1 MPVKTRSKKV
11 KKVKKGGAQGFGY
24 GFAGAL
30 VPGVQ
35 MDAQMRVPYDSCMTV
50 DRPGQQAFSN
60 LGGLP
65 GMKGGAVYGKT
76 TSGGAV
82 YGKTTSGG
90 RYSVDVASPMVPG
103 LAEITKTPCEPSLT
117 HFNPLNKHFTQAG
130 GVGLTGS
137 ADSPI
142 LSEGTAR
149 YTTAPS
155 GWVGGTGAP
164 VLLNQ
169 ALDQTA
175 WSKACT
181 QTAGRRTMKKRSM
194 KRTMKKSKKTKKSR
208 SRR

>member
-11 KKVKKGGAQGFGY
+11 KKVKKGGAQGLGY
-24 GFAGAL
+24 APGSAL
-30 VPGVQ
+30 LPGVQ
-35 MDAQMRVPYDSCMTV
+35 IDAQMRVPYDSCMTV
-50 DRPGQQAFSN
+50 DRPGQLAFSN

-65 GMKGGAVYGKT
+65 GMKGG
-76 TSGGAV
+76 
-82 YGKTTSGG
+82 
-90 RYSVDVASPMVPG
+90 RYSVDVGSPMVPG
-103 LAEITKTPCEPSLT
+103 LAEITKIPCEPSLT

-142 LSEGTAR
+142 LEESTAR
-149 YTTAPS
+149 YTTVPS
-155 GWVGGTGAP
+155 PWVGGTGAP

-181 QTAGRRTMKKRSM
+181 QTAGRRTMKKR
-194 KRTMKKSKKTKKSR
+194 TMKKSKKTKKSR